1 MFPGRRCSLPASLLL
16 VALHASACAAHHTA
30 VSSAQR
36 ALAVK
41 MQIPGIADAG
51 KVNEFLYRG
60 AQPNEEG
67 LEQLK
72 RLGVDTIVDLRE
84 ERRGTM
90 EREREHAKSLGMDL
104 VSIPGNGWSP
114 PRDEQIAKFFS
125 LIREKPRRRI
135 FVHCWLGS
143 DRSGV
148 FIALYRMAF
157 DGWTP
162 EQALSEMRAFHFKG
176 FWHPAMKAYIRN
188 FPARLARSPA
198 LTSFRHAG
206 LESDR

>member
-1 MFPGRRCSLPASLLL
+1 
-16 VALHASACAAHHTA
+16 
-30 VSSAQR
+30 
-36 ALAVK
+36 
-41 MQIPGIADAG
+41 
-51 KVNEFLYRG
+51 
-60 AQPNEEG
+60 
-67 LEQLK
+67 
-72 RLGVDTIVDLRE
+72 
-84 ERRGTM
+84 
-90 EREREHAKSLGMDL
+90 MDL

-162 EQALSEMRAFHFKG
+162 EQALSEMRAFHFKS

-198 LTSFRHAG
+198 LKSFRNAG
-206 LESDR
+206 LERDR